1 MIILMNEEEYEEL
14 KPNRLLIESK
24 VNIIVRKKEIEVIKN
39 SYRFIN
45 GKYTNND
52 LVRML
57 RKIINMIKK
66 ENK

>member
-1 MIILMNEEEYEEL
+1 MTETEYEEL
-14 KPNRLLIESK
+14 KPNRLLLESK
-24 VNIIVRKKEIEVIKN
+24 VNVVLRKGYMEVIKN

-52 LVRML
+52 FIVMF
-57 RKIINMIKK
+57 RKIINLMKK